1 MVQILMD
8 FPLFPPL
15 SAWENMK
22 TPCYSHCEAGLSLV
36 TSTPSS
42 LVTVRHCGFIF
53 FLRVNN
59 VYLTVPDSTDMKN
72 MACGFS
78 VNQDSPSSGHS
89 GEEDSNSVSKRQ
101 CWRGH

>member
-42 LVTVRHCGFIF
+42 LVTVRDCGFIF

-59 VYLTVPDSTDMKN
+59 VYLTVPESTDMKN

-89 GEEDSNSVSKRQ
+89 GEEDSNSGSKRQ